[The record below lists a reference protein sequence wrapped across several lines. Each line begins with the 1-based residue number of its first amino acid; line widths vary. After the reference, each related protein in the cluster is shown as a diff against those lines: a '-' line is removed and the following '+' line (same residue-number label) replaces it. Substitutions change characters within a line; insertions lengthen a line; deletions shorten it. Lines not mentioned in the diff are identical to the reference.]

1 MAEQASDRGAKRRP
15 ACCARRLPPF
25 AARGAPQA
33 GDPTLKRGLKSAC
46 SPPPP
51 PPDHCLLLS
60 RLHSSVLHA
69 VARAIEKA
77 GDWEPPAAS
86 HLSTRAHAAGHG
98 PLCPRRAPPQL
109 AAGAPLGP
117 PRGRLCAGPCSPA
130 PSCPPQV
137 PREVA
142 SPPRRWPQAGRRGA
156 LPALCRLRWRLSASR
171 SPPPRTL
178 QACSPLLPTP
188 SHGAGAQGPAVTRGP
203 VCRVCVAARG

>member
-51 PPDHCLLLS
+51 PPDRCLLLS

-98 PLCPRRAPPQL
+98 PLCPRRAP
-109 AAGAPLGP
+109 
-117 PRGRLCAGPCSPA
+117 RS
-130 PSCPPQV
+130 SPQV
-137 PREVA
+137 PPSALLVGVSAQGPAPR
-142 SPPRRWPQAGRRGA
+142 PP
-156 LPALCRLRWRLSASR
+156 PAHLRSRAR
-171 SPPPRTL
+171 SPPPR
-178 QACSPLLPTP
+178 
-188 SHGAGAQGPAVTRGP
+188 GAGPRPGKG
-203 VCRVCVAARG
+203 VCSRPFAACDGA